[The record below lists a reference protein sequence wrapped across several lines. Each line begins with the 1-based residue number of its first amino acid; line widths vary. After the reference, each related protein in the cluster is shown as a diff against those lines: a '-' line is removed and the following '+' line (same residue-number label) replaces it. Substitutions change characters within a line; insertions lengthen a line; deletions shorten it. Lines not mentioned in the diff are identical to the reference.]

1 MGKDSKQF
9 TLMFP
14 LPLAE
19 ALEAHFGAGKQDFI
33 RAAVAEKLARDFGEN
48 LSPTLSR
55 ANQGKRNDLARLR
68 AALEEVESVVSGG
81 RITDSDLSKIVKKS
95 ASLATKTRKKS
106 RS

>member
-19 ALEAHFGAGKQDFI
+19 ALEARFGAGKQDFI
-33 RAAVAEKLARDFGEN
+33 RAACAEKLARDFGEN
-48 LSPTLSR
+48 VEAKLAR
-55 ANQGKRNDLARLR
+55 ANQGKRNDLIRLR
-68 AALEEVESVVSGG
+68 DALEEVESVVSGG
-81 RITDSDLSKIVKKS
+81 KITDSDLSKIVKKS
-95 ASLATKTRKKS
+95 ASLAAKTRKKA

>member
-1 MGKDSKQF
+1 MGKDSK
-9 TLMFP
+9 LLGVMFP

-33 RAAVAEKLARDFGEN
+33 RAAVVEKFARDCGESF
-48 LSPTLSR
+48 SPVLER
-55 ANQGKRNDLARLR
+55 KNQGKRNDLNRLR